1 MSEQS
6 DGMVYDV
13 ADIADKR
20 DRSADDIFK
29 NADMKVDPY
38 TMPTVDT
45 IAKVIDNVVATI
57 TDVCAEEM
65 RRPTV
70 YALGRQMLASS
81 KSGFASVAFNAVAIS
96 HLMQGHED
104 EVASGSNQE
113 DVFVSYAYPRK
124 AELAA
129 GMVAVA
135 RVRAD
140 RFDST
145 VPWGEDCAAVTG
157 LTADEVQPIAMRM
170 HRLTLELPAA
180 PYEWKSAVAG
190 FVGCSSL
197 GEFLDMADTMSPYYN
212 GEFRRP
218 PHPYLKWCTE
228 GDVYY
233 MKRNYMISRHNPV
246 NVDDDVDIR
255 ARTGRAGETVF
266 PLNPSCAMSEQ
277 SDGMVYDVAD
287 IADKRDRS
295 ADDIFNNAD
304 MIFMLYFSPTPK
316 PPPPLTRPNGYCHLA
331 HTQRQFE
338 SGTAELERR
347 TRGQSSNPEWAA
359 CRYGRVT
366 GSVCGKVMR
375 AATYHKDQHGRF
387 MPTIAEAIVN
397 PRAFSSAATR
407 WGIEHEDKAIDQYF
421 NQRVEERRD
430 HVVSLVRSGGIA
442 VSADRPWLGYSPDAV
457 VYEAAKE
464 TPTNDED
471 QLPSSKRQRLDPQSL
486 MDIDVVHLYVWT
498 PTDHE
503 NMPTTKSLARD
514 LALAI
519 DAQDFVIVSNAI
531 NRFCTDVHIPQ
542 SVQLQHEYT
551 VELIGDPKR
560 DVYAEMV
567 EGMAADP
574 ILVPDFAGRGE
585 LSEDGPIDNPARN
598 RAVVAALERIKQRKA
613 RRPHPGNAKAT
624 PMMGGRAS
632 ELGRAREVAEEYED
646 EDGSGLDDRRVRRRL
661 DDDDRKCGRLRRP
674 QE

>member
-1 MSEQS
+1 MPTEGEVERASRNRPYDFDCMGAPINDMALDWRVRTVAYAVLQAVQPVRADTAVFTSTYLAKVISFFSRARTGRAGETVFPLNPSCAMSEQS

-20 DRSADDIFK
+20 DRSADDIFN

-45 IAKVIDNVVATI
+45 IAKVIDDVVATI

-135 RVRAD
+135 WVRAD
-140 RFDST
+140 HFDST
-145 VPWGEDCAAVTG
+145 MPWGEDCAAVTG

-212 GEFRRP
+212 GECRRP

-246 NVDDDVDIR
+246 NVDDDDDVDI
-255 ARTGRAGETVF
+255 
-266 PLNPSCAMSEQ
+266 
-277 SDGMVYDVAD
+277 
-287 IADKRDRS
+287 
-295 ADDIFNNAD
+295 
-304 MIFMLYFSPTPK
+304 
-316 PPPPLTRPNGYCHLA
+316 
-331 HTQRQFE
+331 
-338 SGTAELERR
+338 
-347 TRGQSSNPEWAA
+347 
-359 CRYGRVT
+359 
-366 GSVCGKVMR
+366 
-375 AATYHKDQHGRF
+375 
-387 MPTIAEAIVN
+387 
-397 PRAFSSAATR
+397 
-407 WGIEHEDKAIDQYF
+407 
-421 NQRVEERRD
+421 
-430 HVVSLVRSGGIA
+430 
-442 VSADRPWLGYSPDAV
+442 
-457 VYEAAKE
+457 
-464 TPTNDED
+464 
-471 QLPSSKRQRLDPQSL
+471 
-486 MDIDVVHLYVWT
+486 
-498 PTDHE
+498 
-503 NMPTTKSLARD
+503 
-514 LALAI
+514 
-519 DAQDFVIVSNAI
+519 
-531 NRFCTDVHIPQ
+531 
-542 SVQLQHEYT
+542 
-551 VELIGDPKR
+551 
-560 DVYAEMV
+560 
-567 EGMAADP
+567 
-574 ILVPDFAGRGE
+574 
-585 LSEDGPIDNPARN
+585 
-598 RAVVAALERIKQRKA
+598 
-613 RRPHPGNAKAT
+613 
-624 PMMGGRAS
+624 
-632 ELGRAREVAEEYED
+632 
-646 EDGSGLDDRRVRRRL
+646 
-661 DDDDRKCGRLRRP
+661 
-674 QE
+674 

>member
-1 MSEQS
+1 MALDWRVRTVAYAVLQAVQPVRADTAVFTSTYLAKVISFFSRARTGRAGETVFPLNPSCAMSEQS

-20 DRSADDIFK
+20 DRSADDIFN

-45 IAKVIDNVVATI
+45 IAKVIDDVVATI

-140 RFDST
+140 HFDST

-180 PYEWKSAVAG
+180 PYEWKSVVAG

-197 GEFLDMADTMSPYYN
+197 GEFLDMADTISPYYN
-212 GEFRRP
+212 GECRRP

-246 NVDDDVDIR
+246 NVDDDDDVDI
-255 ARTGRAGETVF
+255 
-266 PLNPSCAMSEQ
+266 
-277 SDGMVYDVAD
+277 
-287 IADKRDRS
+287 
-295 ADDIFNNAD
+295 
-304 MIFMLYFSPTPK
+304 
-316 PPPPLTRPNGYCHLA
+316 
-331 HTQRQFE
+331 
-338 SGTAELERR
+338 
-347 TRGQSSNPEWAA
+347 
-359 CRYGRVT
+359 
-366 GSVCGKVMR
+366 
-375 AATYHKDQHGRF
+375 
-387 MPTIAEAIVN
+387 
-397 PRAFSSAATR
+397 
-407 WGIEHEDKAIDQYF
+407 
-421 NQRVEERRD
+421 
-430 HVVSLVRSGGIA
+430 
-442 VSADRPWLGYSPDAV
+442 
-457 VYEAAKE
+457 
-464 TPTNDED
+464 
-471 QLPSSKRQRLDPQSL
+471 
-486 MDIDVVHLYVWT
+486 
-498 PTDHE
+498 
-503 NMPTTKSLARD
+503 
-514 LALAI
+514 
-519 DAQDFVIVSNAI
+519 
-531 NRFCTDVHIPQ
+531 
-542 SVQLQHEYT
+542 
-551 VELIGDPKR
+551 
-560 DVYAEMV
+560 
-567 EGMAADP
+567 
-574 ILVPDFAGRGE
+574 
-585 LSEDGPIDNPARN
+585 
-598 RAVVAALERIKQRKA
+598 
-613 RRPHPGNAKAT
+613 
-624 PMMGGRAS
+624 
-632 ELGRAREVAEEYED
+632 
-646 EDGSGLDDRRVRRRL
+646 
-661 DDDDRKCGRLRRP
+661 
-674 QE
+674 